1 MGPGINRARAV
12 ALAAVLLVSC
22 GGAARAQVASVRVY
36 SALQRINPFGEVVPA
51 DRAGRADIGPRE
63 ILSPGFARN
72 AFASYHVAVT
82 VPPGARFSLHVG
94 QNPEGFLGVTVY
106 KETFLQRGGEWIPDG
121 LERVD
126 LPYTSSLPDVA
137 RAIPGQ
143 TTVVFLMELWTPR
156 SAAIVRTKV
165 EPQLH
170 VNERWITYP
179 MEVRILPAV
188 VPDLPETGLMG
199 TAGVGDPAD
208 FEARAALR
216 TYLCN
221 SPPGDPAAPGTLRRL
236 LARDVRQDLALA
248 RSLEKTP
255 GSILLPEI
263 LKLTGSTDS
272 AKWCQAPVFPRDLG
286 SEWYL
291 RLRDALYRMVN

>member
-1 MGPGINRARAV
+1 M
-12 ALAAVLLVSC
+12 
-22 GGAARAQVASVRVY
+22 
-36 SALQRINPFGEVVPA
+36 
-51 DRAGRADIGPRE
+51 
-63 ILSPGFARN
+63 
-72 AFASYHVAVT
+72 T
-82 VPPGARFSLHVG
+82 VPPGAPFSLHVG
-94 QNPEGFLGVTVY
+94 QNPDGFLGVTVY
-106 KETFLQRGGEWIPDG
+106 KEIFVQRGGEWIPDG
-121 LERVD
+121 LERVT
-126 LPYTSSLPDVA
+126 LPYTGRLPDLE

-156 SAAIVRTKV
+156 DAAMIRTKV

-188 VPDLPETGLMG
+188 VPDLQATGLMSA
-199 TAGVGDPAD
+199 AGVGDPAD
-208 FEARAALR
+208 LTARAALR

-221 SPPGDPAAPGTLRRL
+221 SPPGDAAAPGTLRGL
-236 LARDVRQDLALA
+236 IARDVRQDIALA
-248 RSLEKTP
+248 RSIEKMP

-263 LKLTGSTDS
+263 LKLAGSTDS

-286 SEWYL
+286 PEWYL